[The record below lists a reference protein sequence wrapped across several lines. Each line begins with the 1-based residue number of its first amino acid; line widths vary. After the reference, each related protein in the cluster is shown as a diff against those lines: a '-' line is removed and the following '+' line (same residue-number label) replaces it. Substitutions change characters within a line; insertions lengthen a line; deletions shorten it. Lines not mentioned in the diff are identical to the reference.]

1 MSGVATQGRQAAG
14 AAAALED
21 DAARKK
27 RTRRVVMASVA
38 GNAMEWYDFFIYGTA
53 AALVFGSLFFP
64 KGTDPLLGT
73 MGAFAGFA
81 VGFLARPLGGVI
93 FGHIGDRYGRKLA
106 LEWTLGIMG
115 AATFLIGLLP
125 TYEQAGIW
133 APIAMVALRIL
144 QGMAAGG
151 EWGGGV
157 LLISE
162 AVGGKRRG
170 YFSSFSQLG
179 VAGGFVLSSGV
190 FMLAQQLPDEAFM
203 SWGWRLPFLL
213 SIIIFGVGLYI
224 RKRIPESEEFV
235 QAKKT
240 AKRGMPAVEVF
251 RRYPR
256 QVFTAMGLR
265 MAENGGSYMFLAFAL
280 AYGKFL
286 EIPNDIMLGGVLLS
300 MFIELG
306 TLAWFGHLSDRI
318 GRRTVYLI
326 GSVGLMLVAFPFFW
340 LVQTKEPLWIFLAFF
355 LGNTICHAAMIG
367 TQPAYFA
374 ELFPAE
380 VRYTG
385 LALGHELA
393 SVLAGGLSPLI
404 AMALLR
410 SYESATPVAIYLL
423 CLAGITVVTLL
434 LTKEPERQE

>member
-1 MSGVATQGRQAAG
+1 MTMAYQG
-14 AAAALED
+14 AAQSADEQ
-21 DAARKK
+21 ARRK

-53 AALVFGSLFFP
+53 AALVFGELFFP

-125 TYEQAGIW
+125 TYEQIGIW
-133 APIAMVALRIL
+133 APVAMVVLRVM
-144 QGMAAGG
+144 QGAAAGG

-190 FMLAQQLPDEAFM
+190 FMLAQQLPQEAFM

-213 SIIIFGVGLYI
+213 SVLIFGIGLYI
-224 RKRIPESEEFV
+224 RKHIPESDEFV

-265 MAENGGSYMFLAFAL
+265 VAENGGSYIFLAFAL

-286 EIPNDIMLGGVLLS
+286 GIPNDVMLGGVLAS

-306 TLAWFGHLSDRI
+306 TLVWFGHLSDRI

-326 GSVGLMLVAFPFFW
+326 GSAGLMLAAFPFFW
-340 LVQTKEPLWIFLAFF
+340 LVQTKDPMWIFLAFF

-393 SVLAGGLSPLI
+393 SVFAGGLSPLI

-410 SYESATPVAIYLL
+410 KYESATPVAWFLVGM
-423 CLAGITVVTLL
+423 AAITVITLL
-434 LTKEPERQE
+434 LTREPPRQESA

>member
-1 MSGVATQGRQAAG
+1 
-14 AAAALED
+14 
-21 DAARKK
+21 
-27 RTRRVVMASVA
+27 
-38 GNAMEWYDFFIYGTA
+38 
-53 AALVFGSLFFP
+53 
-64 KGTDPLLGT
+64 
-73 MGAFAGFA
+73 
-81 VGFLARPLGGVI
+81 
-93 FGHIGDRYGRKLA
+93 
-106 LEWTLGIMG
+106 MG

-125 TYEQAGIW
+125 TYDQVGFW
-133 APIAMVALRIL
+133 APVAMVVLRIL
-144 QGMAAGG
+144 QGAAAGG

-190 FMLAQQLPDEAFM
+190 FMLAQQLPQEAFM

-213 SIIIFGVGLYI
+213 SVLIFGVGLYI
-224 RKRIPESEEFV
+224 RKHIPESDEFV
-235 QAKKT
+235 QAAKT

-265 MAENGGSYMFLAFAL
+265 VAENGGSYIFLAFAL

-286 EIPNDIMLGGVLLS
+286 GIPNDVMLGGVLVS

-306 TLAWFGHLSDRI
+306 TLVWFGHLSDRI

-326 GSVGLMLVAFPFFW
+326 GSAGLVLVAFPFFW
-340 LVQTKEPLWIFLAFF
+340 LVQTKEPVWIFLAFF
-355 LGNTICHAAMIG
+355 LGNTVCHAAMIG

-393 SVLAGGLSPLI
+393 SVFAGGLSPLI

-410 SYESATPVAIYLL
+410 KYESATPVAWFLVGM
-423 CLAGITVVTLL
+423 AAVTVITLL
-434 LTKEPERQE
+434 LTREPPRQESA